1 MKTFSNSKSSQ
12 GESTVVKYLLIT
24 TAVLFLGLMLVVPL
38 FTVFVEAFRKGIEA
52 YLTSFTDEYVIQA
65 VKLTLIA
72 S

>member
-38 FTVFVEAFRKGIEA
+38 FTVFVEAFERSNGRSK
-52 YLTSFTDEYVIQA
+52 
-65 VKLTLIA
+65 
-72 S
+72 